1 MHATDTDSRPG
12 DSSPGDWTKLGKLI
26 RDIQVALLTTVDLDG
41 HFHSRP
47 VQTLQL
53 EGEDTL
59 WFFTDWSSPK
69 VHEMQRDV
77 RVALSYADPHQHAYV
92 AVSGSSTLLRD
103 PKKAREIWSIE
114 QRAYYPDGPED
125 HRLALLRVRIEHAEY
140 WIAPGRASY
149 LLAAAKAVVTG
160 VPMGVIGENRRL
172 E

>member
-1 MHATDTDSRPG
+1 
-12 DSSPGDWTKLGKLI
+12 
-26 RDIQVALLTTVDLDG
+26 
-41 HFHSRP
+41 

-59 WFFTDWSSPK
+59 WYFTDWSSPK
-69 VHEMQRDV
+69 VQEMQSDV
-77 RVALSYADPHQHAYV
+77 RVALCYADPHRQAYV

-103 PKKAREIWSIE
+103 PKKAKEIWSIE

-140 WIAPGRASY
+140 WIAPGRTSY
-149 LLAAAKAVVTG
+149 LLAAAKAVMTG
-160 VPMGVIGENRRL
+160 IPMGVIGENRKL